1 MAVERIP
8 RGKFTKEFREE
19 AVRMI
24 IEEKISIPEV
34 GRRLQLPPSTIR
46 YWVKAYEAG
55 KLGEVGK
62 GQRGFGDRQI
72 VEVESGMPAKFLK
85 SASFL
90 PILAA
95 PVLLEPWANCT
106 QSIWRI
112 FMMCL
117 LVEIIA
123 FAFQRGNVAQ
133 KFPIFQNQKI
143 QGLLAAKRLW

>member
-46 YWVKAYEAG
+46 YWVKANESG

-62 GQRGFGDRQI
+62 GQRELTALERELYETKRELARVRMERDIFKKAAAYFAK
-72 VEVESGMPAKFLK
+72 ESLHG
-85 SASFL
+85 
-90 PILAA
+90 
-95 PVLLEPWANCT
+95 T
-106 QSIWRI
+106 R
-112 FMMCL
+112 
-117 LVEIIA
+117 
-123 FAFQRGNVAQ
+123 
-133 KFPIFQNQKI
+133 
-143 QGLLAAKRLW
+143 

>member
-46 YWVKAYEAG
+46 YWVKAYESW

-62 GQRGFGDRQI
+62 GQRELTALERELYETKRELARVRMERDILKKATAYFAK
-72 VEVESGMPAKFLK
+72 ESLHG
-85 SASFL
+85 
-90 PILAA
+90 
-95 PVLLEPWANCT
+95 T
-106 QSIWRI
+106 R
-112 FMMCL
+112 
-117 LVEIIA
+117 
-123 FAFQRGNVAQ
+123 
-133 KFPIFQNQKI
+133 
-143 QGLLAAKRLW
+143 

>member
-24 IEEKISIPEV
+24 IEEKISIPEM

-95 PVLLEPWANCT
+95 PVLLEP
-106 QSIWRI
+106 
-112 FMMCL
+112 
-117 LVEIIA
+117 
-123 FAFQRGNVAQ
+123 
-133 KFPIFQNQKI
+133 
-143 QGLLAAKRLW
+143 

>member
-46 YWVKAYEAG
+46 YWVKAYESG

-62 GQRGFGDRQI
+62 GQRELYETKRELARVRMERDILKKATAYFAK
-72 VEVESGMPAKFLK
+72 ESLHG
-85 SASFL
+85 
-90 PILAA
+90 
-95 PVLLEPWANCT
+95 T
-106 QSIWRI
+106 R
-112 FMMCL
+112 
-117 LVEIIA
+117 
-123 FAFQRGNVAQ
+123 
-133 KFPIFQNQKI
+133 
-143 QGLLAAKRLW
+143 